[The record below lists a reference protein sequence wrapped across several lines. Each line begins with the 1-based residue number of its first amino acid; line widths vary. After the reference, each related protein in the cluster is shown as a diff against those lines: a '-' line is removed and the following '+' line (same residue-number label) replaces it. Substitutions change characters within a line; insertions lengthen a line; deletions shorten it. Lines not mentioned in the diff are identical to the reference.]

1 MKTISVIGLGNRG
14 TEYMSFIKLFH
25 AKKAKI
31 VAICDINP
39 QALIDFK
46 PKYNIDDDHSFSNT
60 SDFFSKGVLSD
71 GLIISTQDQSHFEIC
86 KKALEVGYK
95 KIMLEKPVSANIS
108 ECLELESLA
117 KEKGADLIVCHVLR
131 YSNFFIKIK
140 DIISSGAIGDIIHID
155 HTENV
160 GYFHFAHSYVRGN
173 WKIESTSTPA
183 LLAKC
188 CHDIDLLYW
197 FIGSKCDS
205 VTSYG
210 DLKYFKKDNAPV
222 GATEYCLK
230 GCIVK
235 DKCPYD
241 CEWTYLTAPFYK
253 ATFVKYN
260 HRTMTGKCNATK
272 KDMYNCLNNTSYGKC
287 VYLNDNDVCDYQVV
301 NMHFENGVTAN
312 HILNAFS
319 NKMHRSGHIMG
330 TKGEIIY
337 YDKDLKVNIFGK
349 GEKVLHPA
357 IPFIPGHGEGDL
369 RIVKSF
375 VDLLYDDVKRK
386 EDITTISETIESHRI
401 VMAAEMSR
409 HNNSNPVNPEKVFSK

>member
-1 MKTISVIGLGNRG
+1 MKSISVIGLGNRG
-14 TEYMSFIKLFH
+14 TEYMSFIKLFYK
-25 AKKAKI
+25 KKAYIK
-31 VAICDINP
+31 AICDINP
-39 QALIDFK
+39 QAIIDFK
-46 PKYNIDDDHSFSNT
+46 PKYNIQNDLCFSNT
-60 SDFFSKGVLSD
+60 IDFFKAGVLSD
-71 GLIISTQDQSHFEIC
+71 GLIISTQDKSHYEIC
-86 KKALEVGYK
+86 KEALITGYK
-95 KIMLEKPVSANIS
+95 KIMLEKPVSDNID
-108 ECLELESLA
+108 ECIELYELA
-117 KEKGADLIVCHVLR
+117 KVKNADLIVCHVLR
-131 YSNFFIKIK
+131 YANYFIKIK
-140 DIISSGAIGDIIHID
+140 DFIKDGVIGDLVHID

-173 WKIESTSTPA
+173 WKRRDTSTPA

-197 FIGSKCDS
+197 FIGSRCDS
-205 VTSYG
+205 VSSYG
-210 DLKYFKKDNAPV
+210 ELKYFNKSNAPV

-230 GCIVK
+230 GCKVK

-272 KDMYNCLNNTSYGKC
+272 TDMYKCLNNTSYGKC

-319 NKMHRSGHIMG
+319 KKMHRSGHIMG

-337 YDKDLKVNIFGK
+337 YDRTIIINVFGK
-349 GEKVLHPA
+349 YSKTIHPA
-357 IPFIPGHGEGDL
+357 IPFIPGHGEADL

-375 VDLLYDDVKRK
+375 VDLLYDDIKRK
-386 EDITTISETIESHRI
+386 DDVTTIKETLESHKI
-401 VMAAEMSR
+401 VMAAEESR
-409 HNNSNPVNPEKVFSK
+409 LNNSKPYNPIELYK